1 MKCTWPTRIKPS
13 LPNANY
19 IPLVRVGSRIGCD
32 MLCIGSVMLR
42 VGSAFFR
49 CQHVGIGN
57 ASWGSSPAQAPNPSR
72 FVLQWNI
79 GSRLEKPTNEIG
91 SIDFLFKYVACCSA
105 SLYTSLNFKRS
116 NLPCQGAGC
125 TNYMPPSLDPPLM

>member
-91 SIDFLFKYVACCSA
+91 SIDFLFKYVQHLFTHPSI
-105 SLYTSLNFKRS
+105 SSDQIYLVRER
-116 NLPCQGAGC
+116 GAQTIC
-125 TNYMPPSLDPPLM
+125 LRLWIPH